1 MSGNSSRQKKKIVQS
16 NNGIVGCSSITW
28 ESLIHENNEILDVP
42 EGREEVHIQLA
53 ENVHQL
59 RNEVFPGKPITK
71 ANVAAAVLTL
81 DNGTVF
87 DQQATSRRKGPLP
100 NKPKKKSDG
109 GLFIPSKHLD
119 ENGDGR
125 IMDTDAEY
133 KLFDDMA
140 QKLLELPEEERK
152 GSLDLFTEMSMC
164 DSCKDIKKQFEEMF
178 PKINV
183 NVSYKKVFQ

>member
-1 MSGNSSRQKKKIVQS
+1 MKNLLITVAILCMLSCSRKESRDGVQVLQQAS
-16 NNGIVGCSSITW
+16 PQHDPQQVWT
-28 ESLIHENNEILDVP
+28 ETRVAL
-42 EGREEVHIQLA
+42 HIQEPRLL
-53 ENVHQL
+53 NPH
-59 RNEVFPGKPITK
+59 RYS
-71 ANVAAAVLTL
+71 VLTL

-109 GLFIPSKHLD
+109 GLFTPSKHLD
-119 ENGDGR
+119 KNGDGR

>member
-1 MSGNSSRQKKKIVQS
+1 MSSGTCWLDSGRRPVRICIAVYELAVACRKRPPRLRNVCTS
-16 NNGIVGCSSITW
+16 C
-28 ESLIHENNEILDVP
+28 LDVHSVDRLA
-42 EGREEVHIQLA
+42 GRHEQSIA
-53 ENVHQL
+53 F
-59 RNEVFPGKPITK
+59 RSAK

-109 GLFIPSKHLD
+109 GLFTPSKHLD
-119 ENGDGR
+119 KNGDGR